1 MKGHVAGVSAF
12 MSRTGYTGEDGF
24 EISVPSSDSESL
36 ARTLLSEP
44 EVKPIGLGARD
55 SLRLE
60 AGLCL
65 YGHDLDETTTPVE
78 AKLLWTIPKNRR
90 EEAGRGGKRRRGLR

>member
-1 MKGHVAGVSAF
+1 

-24 EISVPSSDSESL
+24 EISIPHDVVEKFLDKIFENKEVTPAGL
-36 ARTLLSEP
+36 A
-44 EVKPIGLGARD
+44 ARD

-65 YGHDLDETTTPVE
+65 HGHEITEDISPVE
-78 AKLLWTIPKNRR
+78 AML
-90 EEAGRGGKRRRGLR
+90 